1 MPKVSPDL
9 SYPELFRV
17 TGPLLSLALR
27 TEDVCQRCNQFIEA
41 AEFSPCHSPYQ
52 CMVSIDPPENPV
64 FCTWLPIAA
73 ARIHRVRVEGNTL
86 GASCCRTCR
95 CRCVRLDLWLLVAA
109 DHASLLPRATRV
121 SAPARHAPRRAPA
134 AAPRPP
140 RAAARLPARPCG
152 ARPRELII
160 CHIIHIIYY
169 TSVVQSYIYFICY
182 SSLNSTTFKRSS
194 ATIFA
199 QNSLTNGTGQHKR
212 QFLNSLEDEMQ
223 CRRATTA

>member
-1 MPKVSPDL
+1 MTERPVNHEASRGSLPSHACTPRPHAAWPLATLPKT
-9 SYPELFRV
+9 LFSAHGCR
-17 TGPLLSLALR
+17 S
-27 TEDVCQRCNQFIEA
+27 
-41 AEFSPCHSPYQ
+41 
-52 CMVSIDPPENPV
+52 
-64 FCTWLPIAA
+64 
-73 ARIHRVRVEGNTL
+73 RIHRMRFAGNTL
-86 GASCCRTCR
+86 EASCCRTCR
-95 CRCVRLDLWLLVAA
+95 CRCVARRLWRLLAAA
-109 DHASLLPRATRV
+109 DHASLLTRATRV
-121 SAPARHAPRRAPA
+121 SAPARHAPRRAPTA
-134 AAPRPP
+134 EPRPP

-194 ATIFA
+194 AAIFA

-212 QFLNSLEDEMQ
+212 QFLNSLEHEMQ